1 MVSAEEI
8 LSKQLEYIKKDIQT
22 LAIL

>member
-8 LSKQLEYIKKDIQT
+8 LSKQLECSKKNIQM